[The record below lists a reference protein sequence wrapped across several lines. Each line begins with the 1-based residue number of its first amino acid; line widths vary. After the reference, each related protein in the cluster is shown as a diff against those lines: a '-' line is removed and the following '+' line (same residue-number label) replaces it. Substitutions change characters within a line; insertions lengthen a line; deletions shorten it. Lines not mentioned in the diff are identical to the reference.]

1 MVTEVLGEDPLEQDP
16 QEQDPQALAMFAWAR
31 LWSPLTDTAMRAAV
45 WSALGLPGRFDDLAV
60 DYWSAFHGPSPAV
73 SLLLHAALGRDGAA
87 VREDWL
93 RVMDHLE
100 LEWQDARLPP
110 DQLGVACEVFACT
123 IDAGEPVLQR
133 ELRARYLL
141 PWCTVALAS
150 LPPES
155 PLAALV
161 AAFRADLP
169 PP

>member
-1 MVTEVLGEDPLEQDP
+1 MLGEDPL
-16 QEQDPQALAMFAWAR
+16 EQDPQALAMFAWAR
-31 LWSPLTDTAMRAAV
+31 LWSPLTDTATRAAV
-45 WSALGLPGRFDDLAV
+45 WSALGLPGCFEDLAV

-110 DQLGVACEVFACT
+110 DQLGVASEVFACI

-141 PWCTVALAS
+141 PWCERALARLEPGS
-150 LPPES
+150 R
-155 PLAALV
+155 LAALV
-161 AAFRADLP
+161 AAFRDDLSRP
-169 PP
+169 AAG